1 MNSAEWIMF
10 RKIINLVCVFA
21 AVLSASVMAQ
31 EKDQTSSKFV
41 TDVAGVGTCAAT
53 FLEIG
58 AGARAMAMGGAYVAQ
73 ANDAS
78 ALYWNPAGIAFA
90 PGFQIELM
98 NSKWL
103 VETQYNFV
111 GLVAPIPAIRS
122 SVGVSLISLDYGQ
135 SPVRT
140 VERPE
145 GTGEKYG
152 ARDLAISV
160 TYALALTDRF
170 SFGLSGK
177 YISQRIWSESASAL
191 AMDVGVYY
199 NTMLKGFRIGACVAN
214 FGSDIQMSGR
224 HLTTVVDPDQ
234 TLANFDRVPV
244 NYKVSAYSLPLL
256 FRVGLAY
263 TRNLGAFGSITLAG
277 DVNHP
282 SNATESINL
291 GAEYGFANMFYL
303 RAGYENL
310 YERDHQNGLTFGG
323 GVEYFRRGLMGFRVD
338 YSWSDWGILDS
349 TQRFSLGLMF

>member
-1 MNSAEWIMF
+1 MLQKTLYLIG
-10 RKIINLVCVFA
+10 VV
-21 AVLSASVMAQ
+21 AVLSTGTLWAQ
-31 EKDQTSSKFV
+31 DKNKTTGQFV
-41 TDVAGVGTCAAT
+41 TDVAGVGTSAAT

-73 ANDAS
+73 ATDAS
-78 ALYWNPAGIAFA
+78 ALYWNPAGIAFT
-90 PGFQIELM
+90 PGFQLEFM

-103 VETQYNFV
+103 ADTQYNFV
-111 GLVAPIPAIRS
+111 GLVAPIPTIRS
-122 SVGVSLISLDYGQ
+122 CVGLSFISLDYGE

-140 VERPE
+140 VDRPE

-152 ARDLAISV
+152 ARDIAVSLS
-160 TYALALTDRF
+160 YAMALTDRF

-177 YISQRIWSESASAL
+177 FINQRIWSESGSAV

-199 NTMLKGFRIGACVAN
+199 NTMLKGLRLGASVSN

-224 HLTTVVDPDQ
+224 HLTTVVDPDAAVQ
-234 TLANFDRVPV
+234 NFDRVPV
-244 NYKVSAYSLPLL
+244 NYKVGSYSLPLL

-263 TRNLGAFGSITLAG
+263 SRDLGAFGQLTLAG

-282 SNATESINL
+282 SNTTESINL

-310 YERDHQNGLTFGG
+310 YERDHQNGLTVGG

-338 YSWSDWGILDS
+338 YSWSDWGILNS

>member
-1 MNSAEWIMF
+1 MF
-10 RKIINLVCVFA
+10 RITISLICLFA
-21 AVLSASVMAQ
+21 ALCSFTVMAQ
-31 EKDQTSSKFV
+31 EKNQTSTQFV
-41 TDVAGVGTCAAT
+41 TDVAGVGTSAAT

-73 ANDAS
+73 ANDAT

-90 PGFQIELM
+90 PGFQVEFM

-103 VETQYNFV
+103 ADTQYNFV
-111 GLVAPIPAIRS
+111 GLVAPIPSIRS
-122 SVGVSLISLDYGQ
+122 SVGVSFISLDYGQ
-135 SPVRT
+135 MPVRT
-140 VERPE
+140 VDRPE

-152 ARDLAISV
+152 ARDMAVSL
-160 TYALALTDRF
+160 TYAMALTDRF

-177 YISQRIWSESASAL
+177 YINQRIWSESGSAL

-199 NTMLKGFRIGACVAN
+199 NTMLKGLSLGASVSN

-224 HLTTVVDPDQ
+224 HLTTVVDPDPLVQ
-234 TLANFDRVPV
+234 NFDRVPV
-244 NYKVSAYSLPLL
+244 NYKTSAYSLPLL

-263 TRNLGAFGSITLAG
+263 RRNFGALGSITVAG

-310 YERDHQNGLTFGG
+310 YERYHQNGLTFGG
-323 GVEYFRRGLMGFRVD
+323 GVEYYRRGLMGFRVD
-338 YSWSDWGILDS
+338 YSWSDWGIMDN
-349 TQRFSLGLMF
+349 TQRFSLALLF